1 LKSILVFSNCYLPG
15 NNGGG
20 PIRTISNLVHH
31 LGKDYNFL
39 IYTSDRD
46 LGMDHPYTDIVKNT
60 WIPVGNAKVYYSR
73 KKNSLNDLVKILKN
87 TNYDCIYLNSFFNFK
102 YSFIV
107 LVLVKLL
114 KISDK
119 KIILAPRGEFN
130 KNALSLKSKKKKYFF
145 KIIKFFNLYRNIVW
159 QATSEQEFKDILVA
173 QNLLKVSG
181 KIELVSN
188 LPDNISYIERNFFVN
203 NSGLKICFIS
213 RLSKMKNLLFA
224 LEVLSLIRFDI
235 EFNIYGPDEDKLYLD
250 ECKKY
255 ISFLPKNIKVFFHG
269 SLRNVEVKNR
279 LAEHDLFFLPTLG
292 ENYGHAIVESL
303 SIGLP
308 VLISTNTPWRNLKKY
323 NAGWDIS
330 LDDINGFRAALNE
343 FHSLNKEGRKK
354 MSESAFEYAK
364 SIVFNQSIIDSNVDL
379 FS

>member
-1 LKSILVFSNCYLPG
+1 MFSNCYLPG
-15 NNGGG
+15 SNGGG

-46 LGMDHPYTDIVKNT
+46 LGMHHPYANILTNT
-60 WIPVGNAKVYYSR
+60 WISVGNANVYYSD
-73 KKNSLNDLVKILKN
+73 KNNSLNDLVEILKN
-87 TNYDCIYLNSFFNFK
+87 TKYDCIYLNSFFNFK
-102 YSFIV
+102 YSFVI
-107 LVLVKLL
+107 LVLIKFL
-114 KISDK
+114 KINDK

-145 KIIKFFNLYRNIVW
+145 KVIKFFNLYKNIVW
-159 QATSEQEFKDILVA
+159 QATSEQEFKDILRI
-173 QNLLKVSG
+173 QNLLGISS
-181 KIELVSN
+181 KIELVPN
-188 LPDNISYIERNFFVN
+188 LPDNIYYIERNFSVN
-203 NSGLKICFIS
+203 SSGLKICFIS

-224 LEVLSLIRFDI
+224 LKVLSSIRFDI
-235 EFNIYGPDEDKLYLD
+235 EFNIYGPEEDKLYLD

-255 ISFLPKNIKVFFHG
+255 ISLLPKNIRVFFHG
-269 SLRNVEVKNR
+269 SLPNVDVKKT
-279 LAEHDLFFLPTLG
+279 LAKHDLFFLPTLG

-308 VLISTNTPWRNLKKY
+308 VLISTNTPWRGLKEY

-330 LDDINGFRAALNE
+330 LDDINGFRIALSE
-343 FHSLNKEGRKK
+343 FHSLDKEDRKK
-354 MSESAFEYAK
+354 MSEATFEYAK
-364 SIVFNQSIIDSNVDL
+364 SIVFNQSIIDSNVDF

>member
-1 LKSILVFSNCYLPG
+1 MFSNCYLPG

-46 LGMDHPYTDIVKNT
+46 LGMQHPYANILTNT
-60 WIPVGNAKVYYSR
+60 WISVGNAHVYYSA
-73 KKNSLNDLVKILKN
+73 KNNSLNNLIKILKN

-102 YSFIV
+102 YSFII
-107 LVLVKLL
+107 LILINFL
-114 KISDK
+114 KINNK

-145 KIIKFFNLYRNIVW
+145 KVIKFFNLYKNIVW
-159 QATSEQEFKDILVA
+159 QATSEQEFKDILRI
-173 QNLLKVSG
+173 QNLLGITS
-181 KIELVSN
+181 KIELVPN
-188 LPDNISYIERNFFVN
+188 LPDNIYYIERNFSVN

-224 LEVLSLIRFDI
+224 LKVLSSIRFDI
-235 EFNIYGPDEDKLYLD
+235 EFNIYGPEEDKIYLD

-255 ISFLPKNIKVFFHG
+255 ISLLPKNVRVFFHG
-269 SLRNVEVKNR
+269 SLLNVDVKNT
-279 LAEHDLFFLPTLG
+279 LAKHDLFFLPTLG

-308 VLISTNTPWRNLKKY
+308 VLISTNTPWRGLKKY

-330 LDDINGFRAALNE
+330 LDDINGFRIALNE
-343 FHSLNKEGRKK
+343 FHSLNKEDRKK
-354 MSESAFEYAK
+354 MSEATFEYAK
-364 SIVFNQSIIDSNVDL
+364 SIVFNQSIIDSNVDFFL
-379 FS
+379 NF